1 MIRHK
6 LSTSFHP
13 GSGSGLCGDPAC
25 PLCTTHRRTDAD
37 AVRAASDSHMA
48 SIQRYRRHC
57 NVTFVIRVSAGAG
70 LTLVARE
77 TLFSRWTLLCA
88 NAHFP
93 ELTLCYLTFQWSCK
107 LRERLNNLYDD
118 SLEATLWLEKRQK
131 VCFGDPQR
139 KSYIKKKPS

>member
-1 MIRHK
+1 MIWHK

-13 GSGSGLCGDPAC
+13 GSGSGLCGYPAC
-25 PLCTTHRRTDAD
+25 LLCTTHWRTDAD

-48 SIQRYRRHC
+48 SIQRYRHHC
-57 NVTFVIRVSAGAG
+57 NVTFIIRVSAGAG

-107 LRERLNNLYDD
+107 LRERLNNLHDD
-118 SLEATLWLEKRQK
+118 SLRGNIMTGKKAKSMFWGPPEKRLYK
-131 VCFGDPQR
+131 
-139 KSYIKKKPS
+139 IKTS